1 MSTYSTNLKIELI
14 GNGEQ
19 SGTWG
24 DTTNGNLGTVLEEA
38 IVGKATVD
46 FATNADKTITMGNG
60 PATSD
65 ARCLLLYL
73 TATVIGGLT
82 ATRTLTVPAI
92 KKTYLIDNATT
103 QSIIISSGVGTTVT
117 VPTGKRMMVY
127 VDGSS
132 VYQQFNDLVSGT
144 SIGGSAIADTTSA
157 QTLTNKTLTSPLLNY
172 PTLVVPLASVI
183 RTAYYR
189 TATLSAAS
197 IATTN
202 ASSSVVIT
210 DNSNGAVVGDYVL
223 IQNAVAVGGI
233 SADALNQTLLI
244 TAVSTN
250 TITVNTG
257 SAATSTTTGG
267 GTPTL
272 YYYHAATIPV
282 ATTTLI
288 GTADTAT
295 LTNKRVTPRVNTVTS
310 GATTTPTGD
319 LSDMYT
325 VTALAANTTIAAPT
339 GTPTDGQKLII
350 RIVDAGVR
358 RTTTLGVNAIA
369 TTNGSAS
376 IVITDN
382 SNAAVV
388 GNYVTISG
396 VSAAIGGIPAAS
408 INTRFAIT
416 AVATNTITVLTG
428 STATS
433 TATGTATASG
443 TLSYDGYK
451 LTWNS
456 IYRAVGV
463 TIPTFTTAN
472 KTIYVGCIY
481 NSAATKWDVVAV
493 STQA

>member
-38 IVGKATVD
+38 IVGKAVITVSD
-46 FATNADKTITMGNG
+46 NPASPTVLTMGNG
-60 PATSD
+60 PATSP
-65 ARCLLLYL
+65 ARCVYLSLEGAL
-73 TATVIGGLT
+73 TANRSV
-82 ATRTLTVPAI
+82 TVPAI
-92 KKTYLIDNATT
+92 KKTYIVKNATT
-103 QSIIISSGVGTTVT
+103 GGFSITFGSGGSTITIPPNTTNLL
-117 VPTGKRMMVY
+117 Y
-127 VDGSS
+127 VDGTA
-132 VYQQFNDLVSGT
+132 VGQQFSDLLAGT
-144 SIGGSAIADTTSA
+144 TLGGTTIANLTSA
-157 QTLTNKTLTSPLLNY
+157 QTFTNKTLTSPLLTY

-183 RTAYYR
+183 RTAYFR
-189 TATLSAAS
+189 TTTLSAAS

-202 ASSSVVIT
+202 GSSVITIT
-210 DNSNGAVVGDYVL
+210 DNSNGAVAGDYVA
-223 IQNAVAVGGI
+223 ISNAVAVGGI
-233 SADALNQTLLI
+233 SADTLNQTFLVA
-244 TAVSTN
+244 TAATN
-250 TITVNTG
+250 TITVDTG
-257 SAATSTTTGG
+257 SAATSTASGG

-272 YYYHAATIPV
+272 YYYHAATIPS

-288 GTADTAT
+288 GTSDTAT
-295 LTNKRVTPRVNTVTS
+295 LTNKRVTPRTGTVTS
-310 GATTTPTGD
+310 AASITPTGD
-319 LSDMYT
+319 ASDMYT
-325 VTALAANTTIAAPT
+325 VTALALNTTINAPS

-350 RIVDAGVR
+350 RIKDAGVR
-358 RTTTLGVNAIA
+358 KTSTLGVNAIA

-376 IVITDN
+376 IVITDS
-382 SNAAVV
+382 SNGAVV

-416 AVATNTITVLTG
+416 AVSTNTITVATA

-451 LTWNS
+451 ITWNS
-456 IYRAVGV
+456 IFRAVGV
-463 TIPTFTTAN
+463 TLPVGTTAS

-481 NSAATKWDVVAV
+481 NSADTKWDVVAV

>member
-38 IVGKATVD
+38 LVGKATVD
-46 FATNADKTITMGNG
+46 FVANADKTITMGNG

-144 SIGGSAIADTTSA
+144 SIGGSAIADTASA

-189 TATLSAAS
+189 TTTLSAAS

-202 ASSSVVIT
+202 GSSSIVIT
-210 DNSNGAVVGDYVL
+210 DNANGAVVGNYVL

-233 SADALNQTLLI
+233 SADALSQTLLV

-250 TITVNTG
+250 TVTVDTG

-272 YYYHAATIPV
+272 YYYNAATIPV

-295 LTNKRVTPRVNTVTS
+295 LTNKRITPRIGTVASASTI
-310 GATTTPTGD
+310 TPT
-319 LSDMYT
+319 SDASDQYN
-325 VTALAANTTIAAPT
+325 VTALAVPATFAVPS

-350 RIVDAGVR
+350 RILDNGTAR
-358 RTTTLGVNAIA
+358 ALTWTTTAG
-369 TTNGSAS
+369 GYR
-376 IVITDN
+376 
-382 SNAAVV
+382 VV
-388 GNYVTISG
+388 G
-396 VSAAIGGIPAAS
+396 
-408 INTRFAIT
+408 
-416 AVATNTITVLTG
+416 TVLPT
-428 STATS
+428 TTI
-433 TATGTATASG
+433 AS
-443 TLSYDGYK
+443 K
-451 LTWNS
+451 
-456 IYRAVGV
+456 
-463 TIPTFTTAN
+463 TT
-472 KTIYVGCIY
+472 YVGCIY
-481 NSAATKWDVVAV
+481 NSAAARWDVVAV
-493 STQA
+493 ATQA

>member
-24 DTTNGNLGTVLEEA
+24 TTTNGNLGTVLEEA
-38 IVGKATVD
+38 VVGKASVAMSDPANT
-46 FATNADKTITMGNG
+46 TITMGNG
-60 PATSD
+60 PATSP
-65 ARCLLLYL
+65 ARCLYL
-73 TATVIGGLT
+73 TLTGALT
-82 ATRTLTVPAI
+82 ANRTLTVPSI
-92 KKTYLIDNATT
+92 NKTYIINNATT
-103 QSIIISSGVGTTVT
+103 GGFSVIVTSGAGTTT
-117 VPTGKRMMVY
+117 TIASGKTMLVY
-127 VDGSS
+127 VDTTVG
-132 VYQQFNDLVSGT
+132 VFQQFDDLLSTTTLGGLTIANT
-144 SIGGSAIADTTSA
+144 SSA

-172 PTLVVPLASVI
+172 PTLVAPLASVI
-183 RTAYYR
+183 RTAYFR
-189 TATLSAAS
+189 TTTLSAAS

-202 ASSSVVIT
+202 GSSTITIT
-210 DNSNGAVVGDYVL
+210 DNANGAVAGDYVL
-223 IQNAVAVGGI
+223 ISGAVAVGGI
-233 SADALNQTLLI
+233 SADTLNQTFLVATAATNSI
-244 TAVSTN
+244 TL
-250 TITVNTG
+250 NTG
-257 SAATSTTTGG
+257 VNATSTTTGG

-288 GTADTAT
+288 GTSDTAT
-295 LTNKRVTPRVNTVTS
+295 LTNKTITPRVNTVTS
-310 GATTTPTGD
+310 SASITPTFSA
-319 LSDMYT
+319 SDMYT
-325 VTALAANTTIAAPT
+325 ITALALNTTINAPTT
-339 GTPTDGQKLII
+339 GTPSDGQKLII
-350 RIVDAGVR
+350 RIKDAGVR
-358 RTTTLGVNAIA
+358 KTSTLGINAIA

-376 IVITDN
+376 IVITDSAN
-382 SNAAVV
+382 GAVV

-416 AVATNTITVLTG
+416 AVATNTITVATA

-451 LTWNS
+451 ITWNS
-456 IYRAVGV
+456 IFRAVGV
-463 TIPTFTTAN
+463 TLPAGTVAT

-481 NSAATKWDVVAV
+481 NAADAKWDVVAV